1 MAKNIRPIDQ
11 DSSNIDFYKSLLK
24 KLLKRWY
31 LFVISLVASLSIGY
45 FIYKSSAPQY
55 RNNLL
60 MLFSENNR
68 NPQMSAGE
76 MVQFG
81 LFDIQSNIEDELGVL
96 RSYPVINR
104 TLKELNLIAS
114 YYIEEGLV
122 TREVYKNTPFVVI
135 IDPDYS
141 QPVDLMFELK
151 LLSNERY
158 RLTAKS
164 KDPVYLVN
172 FGKNEI
178 TGTIPEINFVQ
189 EFAFG
194 EDIILKDIKF
204 KILLNGNYTPASFE
218 GRKLFFKFNNLE
230 RLTYAYQGTLSVER
244 ISPQSSLVN
253 LEMKGGSPILVT
265 DFLNKLAEVYL
276 DQNLA
281 KKNRV
286 ATRTIKF
293 IDDQIAEIADSLGF
307 TATQLKDFRTTHN
320 VMDINYLSQSVS
332 EQMRELENQRAV
344 LLVKSKYY
352 DYIKEYFENNN
363 DLTDLLAP
371 SAMGVDDPQLTSLIN
386 QLTELNSQR
395 SYFLDNQSI
404 KNPQVPL
411 LNAQINNLKKTILE
425 NIDYI
430 VNTSQITIMDI
441 DNRINKLKQEVN
453 NLPNIEKEL
462 INIQREFQLND
473 AIYTFLLTKRSESQI
488 ARASNSPD
496 YEIVDPSKLSSA
508 MQVSP
513 KKQMIYISAFFLGL
527 MIPIGVVMLL
537 SAFDD
542 SINDKRDLEK
552 LSSYPILGTIARN
565 EKRSM
570 LPIVEYP
577 KSMIAESFRS
587 VRTSLQFFH
596 KGQPKKKVLVTSS
609 MSGDGKTFIAMNLAS
624 AFSYFGKKTL
634 LLEFDLRNPKIA
646 EYLHINGEKG
656 LSSYLINDARLEDII
671 QKTDIKNLD
680 VIPTG
685 QVPPNPV
692 ELIASDNTQHLI
704 EILESIYDYIVIDT
718 PPIGVVTDSFLIM
731 DHSDANIFAV
741 RLNYTNKKLYSSIV
755 RDLEQKEI
763 PNIAVI
769 INDDEEKAQSV
780 YYDDQGGKL
789 SYIGKKINTLKSLI
803 KFKKA
808 SST

>member
-1 MAKNIRPIDQ
+1 MAKNIRPIEQ

-24 KLLKRWY
+24 KLLKKWY
-31 LFVISLVASLSIGY
+31 LFVISLVASLSIGH
-45 FIYKSSAPQY
+45 FIFKSSAPQY
-55 RNNLL
+55 KNNLM

-96 RSYPVINR
+96 RSFPVINR

-122 TREVYKNTPFVVI
+122 TREIYKNTPFIVI
-135 IDPDYS
+135 IDPEYS

-151 LLSNERY
+151 LVSNERY
-158 RLTAKS
+158 QLTAKS
-164 KDPVYLVN
+164 KDPIYLVN

-178 TGTIPEINFVQ
+178 VGTIPEINFMQ

-194 EDIILKDIKF
+194 EDIILKGIKF

-218 GRKLFFKFNNLE
+218 GKKLFFKFNNLE
-230 RLTYAYQGTLSVER
+230 RLTYAYQGALSVER

-253 LEMKGGSPILVT
+253 LEIKGGSPILVT

-293 IDDQIAEIADSLGF
+293 IDNQIAEIADSLGY
-307 TATQLKDFRTTHN
+307 TAKQLKDFRTTHN

-332 EQMRELENQRAV
+332 EQMRDLENQRAV

-395 SYFLDNQSI
+395 SYYLDNNST

-430 VNTSQITIMDI
+430 VNTSQITINDI
-441 DNRINKLKQEVN
+441 NNRIAKLNQEVN
-453 NLPNIEKEL
+453 NLPTIEKEL

-496 YEIVDPSKLSSA
+496 YEIVDPSKLSSS

-527 MIPIGVVMLL
+527 MIPIGLVMLL

-542 SINDKRDLEK
+542 SINDKRDVEK
-552 LSSYPILGTIARN
+552 LANYPILGTIARN

-570 LPIVEYP
+570 LPIIEYP

-624 AFSYFGKKTL
+624 AFSHFGKKTL

-656 LSSYLINDARLEDII
+656 LSSYLINDARLEEII

-685 QVPPNPV
+685 QIPPNPV
-692 ELIASDNTQHLI
+692 ELIASDNTKHLI

-731 DHSDANIFAV
+731 DHSDANIFTV
-741 RLNYTNKKLYSSIV
+741 RLNYTNKKLYSSLV

-769 INDDEEKAQSV
+769 INDDEEKARSV
-780 YYDDQGGKL
+780 YYDDQGSKL

-803 KFKKA
+803 KLKKA

>member
-1 MAKNIRPIDQ
+1 
-11 DSSNIDFYKSLLK
+11 
-24 KLLKRWY
+24 
-31 LFVISLVASLSIGY
+31 
-45 FIYKSSAPQY
+45 
-55 RNNLL
+55 
-60 MLFSENNR
+60 
-68 NPQMSAGE
+68 
-76 MVQFG
+76 
-81 LFDIQSNIEDELGVL
+81 
-96 RSYPVINR
+96 
-104 TLKELNLIAS
+104 
-114 YYIEEGLV
+114 
-122 TREVYKNTPFVVI
+122 
-135 IDPDYS
+135 
-141 QPVDLMFELK
+141 
-151 LLSNERY
+151 
-158 RLTAKS
+158 
-164 KDPVYLVN
+164 
-172 FGKNEI
+172 
-178 TGTIPEINFVQ
+178 
-189 EFAFG
+189 
-194 EDIILKDIKF
+194 
-204 KILLNGNYTPASFE
+204 
-218 GRKLFFKFNNLE
+218 
-230 RLTYAYQGTLSVER
+230 
-244 ISPQSSLVN
+244 
-253 LEMKGGSPILVT
+253 
-265 DFLNKLAEVYL
+265 
-276 DQNLA
+276 
-281 KKNRV
+281 
-286 ATRTIKF
+286 
-293 IDDQIAEIADSLGF
+293 
-307 TATQLKDFRTTHN
+307 
-320 VMDINYLSQSVS
+320 
-332 EQMRELENQRAV
+332 
-344 LLVKSKYY
+344 
-352 DYIKEYFENNN
+352 
-363 DLTDLLAP
+363 
-371 SAMGVDDPQLTSLIN
+371 MGVDDPQLTSLIN

>member
-1 MAKNIRPIDQ
+1 M
-11 DSSNIDFYKSLLK
+11 
-24 KLLKRWY
+24 
-31 LFVISLVASLSIGY
+31 
-45 FIYKSSAPQY
+45 
-55 RNNLL
+55 
-60 MLFSENNR
+60 
-68 NPQMSAGE
+68 
-76 MVQFG
+76 
-81 LFDIQSNIEDELGVL
+81 
-96 RSYPVINR
+96 
-104 TLKELNLIAS
+104 
-114 YYIEEGLV
+114 
-122 TREVYKNTPFVVI
+122 
-135 IDPDYS
+135 
-141 QPVDLMFELK
+141 
-151 LLSNERY
+151 
-158 RLTAKS
+158 
-164 KDPVYLVN
+164 
-172 FGKNEI
+172 
-178 TGTIPEINFVQ
+178 
-189 EFAFG
+189 
-194 EDIILKDIKF
+194 KDIKF
-204 KILLNGNYTPASFE
+204 KILLNGNFTPASFQ
-218 GRKLFFKFNNLE
+218 GKKLFFTFNNLE
-230 RLTYAYQGTLSVER
+230 RLTYQYQGALSVDR
-244 ISPQSSLVN
+244 ISPQSSLVS
-253 LEMKGGSPILVT
+253 LEIKGGSPILVT

-293 IDDQIAEIADSLGF
+293 IDNQIAEIADSLGY
-307 TATQLKDFRTTHN
+307 TARQLKDFRTTHN

-344 LLVKSKYY
+344 LMVKSKYY
-352 DYIKEYFENNN
+352 DYIKEYFENNK

-395 SYFLDNQSI
+395 SYFLDNKSV

-411 LNAQINNLKKTILE
+411 LNAQISNLKKTILE

-430 VNTSQITIMDI
+430 VNTSNITIQDI
-441 DNRINKLKQEVN
+441 NNRIAKLKQEVN
-453 NLPNIEKEL
+453 NLPTIEKEL

-496 YEIVDPSKLSSA
+496 YEIVDPSKLSSST
-508 MQVSP
+508 QVSP
-513 KKQMIYISAFFLGL
+513 KKQMIYISSFFLGL
-527 MIPIGVVMLL
+527 MIPIGLVMLL

-542 SINDKRDLEK
+542 SINDKRDVEK
-552 LSSYPILGTIARN
+552 LANYPIIGTIARN

-624 AFSYFGKKTL
+624 AFSHFGKKTL

-685 QVPPNPV
+685 QLPPNPV

-704 EILESIYDYIVIDT
+704 EILESIYDFIVIDT

-755 RDLEQKEI
+755 KDLEQKEI

-789 SYIGKKINTLKSLI
+789 SYIGKKINTLKSII
-803 KFKKA
+803 KLKKT